1 MSTNQI
7 KWILGLLAPLIAAA
21 AAWLTAAVA
30 KYGVHLDPS
39 GVNAA
44 LVAGAT
50 GGLAVMVKLIHDVES
65 KVDHDVD
72 TKLPAPDAQLI
83 DGVLKQLEPA
93 LRQAAQA
100 AVQTEVLNL
109 AHRIQPPAPAPA
121 PGPAPT
127 PASAPADEVTAA
139 AGVAQAAAVV
149 DLAATP
155 AAGSPAEAVPAA
167 ASTAETGAGTANGAP
182 GDPTVEA
189 VRAAI
194 AAAKRNGSDRH

>member
-72 TKLPAPDAQLI
+72 AKLPAADAQLI

-100 AVQTEVLNL
+100 AIQTEVLNL
-109 AHRIQPPAPAPA
+109 AHGIQPPAPA
-121 PGPAPT
+121 PGPAPIPSPT
-127 PASAPADEVTAA
+127 PADAGTAA
-139 AGVAQAAAVV
+139 GGVPEAAEVADATAASAAA
-149 DLAATP
+149 
-155 AAGSPAEAVPAA
+155 SPAA
-167 ASTAETGAGTANGAP
+167 AEVASTAGTPAGTPNGAP
-182 GDPTVEA
+182 ADPTVEA